1 MATYYKY
8 AERAAGSQVNW
19 AEIGKNLTDTLQE
32 ENRIREEKKAA
43 IDESTRQYGLRL
55 EKSPQG
61 ENTTL
66 NQWGLD
72 YAADA
77 QQARLIQDRLLRQGK
92 LKLRDYTMMR
102 QNLTDGTNEAFSL
115 LDEYNAEYKVKMER
129 AKSMDPAT
137 ASQYLEQW
145 LGEQA
150 EGFANFKDSK
160 LYINPTTFTV
170 NVAKT
175 KEVNGVKVMSDDP
188 NDFTTVNQLRNRIK
202 SRFDK
207 FDTDSYLTKQVAML
221 GTDIKATIIRGTST
235 KAGQVFTEEDIR
247 QRDGADKA
255 LSAIVDAAFAG
266 MPTNRSS
273 VLTND
278 LGLYTKVEYDK
289 DGKEISRT
297 QVPFTFT
304 WNEKEKGGN
313 VIYLKEVDGK
323 ITPQF
328 TAEQEKIAKD
338 YMLEK
343 INMMITRKENI
354 DVFTEPRP
362 ASTTSSNKNIDDIR
376 KNASWGNLFGYLY
389 SGDANQ
395 IEAARQGIESLAGVE
410 KVIRTQNGVQIK
422 YEGVDQP
429 KNFSFYDNNGNM
441 RAIGDFVK
449 SIGLG
454 ILGQDAD
461 LDAVTAGAY
470 NIENPNLNTQ
480 YASAPDLTG
489 LDPSNWRDMNEIQNR
504 INAWKEDQKAIQSQG
519 TSGSVQQ
526 GGGQQGGG
534 TGELD

>member
-32 ENRIREEKKAA
+32 ENRIREEKKAL
-43 IDESTRQYGLRL
+43 IDESTRQYGLKL

-102 QNLTDGTNEAFSL
+102 QNLVDGTNEAFSL

-175 KEVNGVKVMSDDP
+175 KEVDGVKVMSDDP

-207 FDTDSYLTKQVAML
+207 FDTDAYLTKQVAML
-221 GTDIKATIIRGTST
+221 GTDIKATIKAGTST
-235 KAGQVFTEEDIR
+235 KVGQKLTVEDIR
-247 QRDGADKA
+247 QREGADKA

-289 DGKEISRT
+289 DGKEVSRT

-338 YMLEK
+338 YMLQK
-343 INMMITRKENI
+343 INMMITRKEDI

-422 YEGVDQP
+422 YEGVDEP

-454 ILGQDAD
+454 ILGQNAD

-480 YASAPDLTG
+480 YESAPDLTG

-504 INAWKEDQKAIQSQG
+504 ISAWKEGRKN
-519 TSGSVQQ
+519 QQ
-526 GGGQQGGG
+526 TTQQNSGGGQQGGG

>member
-32 ENRIREEKKAA
+32 ENRIREEKKAL

-115 LDEYNAEYKVKMER
+115 LDEYNAEYKEKVER
-129 AKSMDPAT
+129 AKSMDPA
-137 ASQYLEQW
+137 AGSQYLEQW
-145 LGEQA
+145 LMEQA

-175 KEVNGVKVMSDDP
+175 KEVNGVKEMSDDP
-188 NDFTTVNQLRNRIK
+188 DDFTTVNELRNRIK

-207 FDTDSYLTKQVAML
+207 FDADTYLAKQVALL
-221 GTDIKATIIRGTST
+221 GTEIKAEIISGTSR
-235 KAGQVFTEEDIR
+235 KVGQKITIEDITER
-247 QRDGADKA
+247 NGARD
-255 LSAIVDAAFAG
+255 AINSMIDAAFAG
-266 MPTNRSS
+266 SPTNMSS
-273 VLTND
+273 VLTNA
-278 LGLYTKVEYDK
+278 LGLYK
-289 DGKEISRT
+289 DPANPNAAG
-297 QVPFTFT
+297 VPYTFT
-304 WNEKEKGGN
+304 WDKSAAGKN
-313 VIYLKEVDGK
+313 VIYLENVDGK

-328 TAEQEKIAKD
+328 TSEQEKAAKD
-338 YMLEK
+338 YMLQK
-343 INMMITRKENI
+343 INVMLTRKEDI

-362 ASTTSSNKNIDDIR
+362 VSSGGGGRSREDYTKDMSR
-376 KNASWGNLFGYLY
+376 GNLLAYFY
-389 SGDANQ
+389 SGDGTQ
-395 IEAARQGIESLAGVE
+395 IETARQAIEALP
-410 KVIRTQNGVQIK
+410 
-422 YEGVDQP
+422 GVDKVVRTKDGVIINF
-429 KNFSFYDNNGNM
+429 KNEDGKIEQKPFSFYDEDGN
-441 RAIGDFVK
+441 RKSIDDFVN
-449 SIGLG
+449 SMSQAIYGTDVNLEA
-454 ILGQDAD
+454 IRQ
-461 LDAVTAGAY
+461 GAY
-470 NIENPNLNTQ
+470 NIGNPNLNEEY
-480 YASAPDLTG
+480 YAEPDLEG
-489 LDPSNWRDMNEIQNR
+489 LDPVFDIFEIQRRVNDR
-504 INAWKEDQKAIQSQG
+504 STWKVKGGGARPS
-519 TSGSVQQ
+519 

>member
-43 IDESTRQYGLRL
+43 IDESTRQYGLKL

-77 QQARLIQDRLLRQGK
+77 QQARLLQDRLLRQGK

-175 KEVNGVKVMSDDP
+175 KEVDGVKVMSDDP

-207 FDTDSYLTKQVAML
+207 FDTDAYLTKQVAML

-247 QRDGADKA
+247 QREGADKA

-289 DGKEISRT
+289 DGKEVSRT

-328 TAEQEKIAKD
+328 TTEQEKIAKD

-343 INMMITRKENI
+343 INMMITRKEDI

-362 ASTTSSNKNIDDIR
+362 AASTGGSGGDKKDI
-376 KNASWGNLFGYLY
+376 SYGNLFGYLY
-389 SGDANQ
+389 SGNGAQ
-395 IEAARQGIESLAGVE
+395 IESAVQGIEALPGVQ
-410 KVIRTQNGVQIK
+410 KVTRTQSGVVIK
-422 YEGVDQP
+422 FEDGNE
-429 KNFSFYDNNGNM
+429 KTFSFYDDSGNNKS
-441 RAIGDFVK
+441 IGDFVK
-449 SIGLG
+449 SLGFG
-454 ILGQDAD
+454 ILGTDANLD
-461 LDAVTAGAY
+461 LVTQGAY
-470 NIENPNLNTQ
+470 NIGNPNLNQ
-480 YASAPDLTG
+480 RYMSGPDLTG

-504 INAWKEDQKAIQSQG
+504 ITQWRESQQAND
-519 TSGSVQQ
+519 QQ

>member
-32 ENRIREEKKAA
+32 ENRIREEKKAL

-102 QNLTDGTNEAFSL
+102 QNLVDGTNEAFSL

-175 KEVNGVKVMSDDP
+175 KEVDGVKVMSDDP

-207 FDTDSYLTKQVAML
+207 FDTDAYLTKQVAML
-221 GTDIKATIIRGTST
+221 GTDIKATIKAGTST
-235 KAGQVFTEEDIR
+235 KVGQKLTVEDIR
-247 QRDGADKA
+247 QREGADKA

-289 DGKEISRT
+289 DGKEVSRT

-328 TAEQEKIAKD
+328 TTEQEKIAKD
-338 YMLEK
+338 YMLQK
-343 INMMITRKENI
+343 INMMITRKEDI

-362 ASTTSSNKNIDDIR
+362 AASTGGSGGDKKDI
-376 KNASWGNLFGYLY
+376 SYGNLFGYLY
-389 SGDANQ
+389 SGNGAQ
-395 IEAARQGIESLAGVE
+395 IESAVQGIEALPGVQ
-410 KVIRTQNGVQIK
+410 KVTRTQSGVVIK
-422 YEGVDQP
+422 FEDGNE
-429 KNFSFYDNNGNM
+429 KTFSFYDDSGNNKS
-441 RAIGDFVK
+441 IGDFVK
-449 SIGLG
+449 SLGFG
-454 ILGQDAD
+454 ILGTDANLD
-461 LDAVTAGAY
+461 LVTQGAY
-470 NIENPNLNTQ
+470 NIGNPNLNQ
-480 YASAPDLTG
+480 RYMSGPDLTG

-504 INAWKEDQKAIQSQG
+504 ITQWRESQQAND
-519 TSGSVQQ
+519 QQ

>member
-32 ENRIREEKKAA
+32 ENRIREEKKAL

-102 QNLTDGTNEAFSL
+102 QNLVDGTNEAFSL

-175 KEVNGVKVMSDDP
+175 KEVDGVKVMSDDP

-207 FDTDSYLTKQVAML
+207 FDTDAYLTKQVAML
-221 GTDIKATIIRGTST
+221 GTDIKATIKAGTST
-235 KAGQVFTEEDIR
+235 KVGQKLTVEDIR
-247 QRDGADKA
+247 QREGADKA

-289 DGKEISRT
+289 DGKEVSRT

-328 TAEQEKIAKD
+328 TTEQEKIAKD
-338 YMLEK
+338 YMLQK
-343 INMMITRKENI
+343 INMMITRKEDI

-362 ASTTSSNKNIDDIR
+362 ASTSTGSKSREDYNKDMSR
-376 KNASWGNLFGYLY
+376 GNLLAYFY
-389 SGDANQ
+389 SGDGTQ
-395 IEAARQGIESLAGVE
+395 IETARQAIEALPGVDR
-410 KVIRTQNGVQIK
+410 VIRTKDGVIVNFK
-422 YEGVDQP
+422 NEDGKIEP
-429 KNFSFYDNNGNM
+429 KTFSFYDEDGNRLSIDNFVNSM
-441 RAIGDFVK
+441 SQAIYGTNV
-449 SIGLG
+449 S
-454 ILGQDAD
+454 
-461 LDAVTAGAY
+461 LDAIRQGAY
-470 NIENPNLNTQ
+470 NIGNTNLNEEY
-480 YASAPDLTG
+480 YAEPDFTG
-489 LDPSNWRDMNEIQNR
+489 LDPNKFSDQMKMQVIMNDKSK
-504 INAWKEDQKAIQSQG
+504 WKVKGGGAQPS
-519 TSGSVQQ
+519 